1 MVLIGCALFAALSY
15 AVTKSGRTS
24 TNPNREKAMLDAS
37 QRVQFGAALTQ
48 AVLKMK
54 LANGC
59 EDTEFDFTGHK
70 GTSYTTELSSY
81 TYTNVNS
88 PADGNCSVF
97 SSAGG
102 NVIPRDF
109 TAIRTGLIDPAT
121 AGTGVM
127 HPYSWSLQNI
137 RVLGAGSDSTTAGGT
152 DLLLFMGRMTLDQC
166 LNFNTAV
173 GVTNPGGVPPTDD
186 WSCGTVYNGT
196 YAGCANPIGE
206 IAAEIK
212 GKQDFC
218 IATTSSRYYQV
229 HLLLA
234 R

>member
-24 TNPNREKAMLDAS
+24 TNPNRERAMLDAS
-37 QRVQFGAALTQ
+37 QRVQFGAALSQ
-48 AVLKMK
+48 ALQKMK

-70 GTSYTTELSSY
+70 GTSYTTELNPY
-81 TYTNVNS
+81 TYVNVNS

-97 SSAGG
+97 LGAGG

-109 TAIRTGLIDPAT
+109 TAISTGLIDPAT

-127 HPYSWSLQNI
+127 HPYSWSVQEL
-137 RVLGAGSDSTTAGGT
+137 RVLGAGSDATTSAGT
-152 DLLLFMGRMTLDQC
+152 DLVLFAGRMTSDQC

-173 GVTNPGGVPPTDD
+173 GVINTGGVPPNDSWT
-186 WSCGTVYNGT
+186 CGTVYDGT
-196 YAGCANPIGE
+196 YPACADPIGE
-206 IAAEIK
+206 AAPEVK

-218 IATTSSRYYQV
+218 LATTGNRYYQI